1 MNINES
7 TDFLE
12 GEVLLFNKPLY
23 WTSFDLVKKVKN
35 LIRNTYGY
43 KKIKVGHAGTLDPLA
58 DGLLIICTGKR
69 TKTIDTLQDM
79 IKEYVATIKLGESTP
94 SFDLETE
101 VDKKFPVQHITEE
114 LVKSLLES
122 KLGEQD
128 QIPPTFSAKHV
139 NGKRAYEYARKGI
152 DIELKPKRISYFELE
167 LLDFNMPYLK
177 VRISCSKGTYVR
189 SFARD
194 MGKWLDSG
202 AHLTSLTRTY
212 IGEYNLED
220 AISIENFEQ
229 MLSSL

>member
-69 TKTIDTLQDM
+69 TKTINTLQDM

-101 VDKKFPVQHITEE
+101 VDKNFPVQHITEE

-128 QIPPTFSAKHV
+128 QIPPTFSA
-139 NGKRAYEYARKGI
+139 
-152 DIELKPKRISYFELE
+152 
-167 LLDFNMPYLK
+167 
-177 VRISCSKGTYVR
+177 
-189 SFARD
+189 
-194 MGKWLDSG
+194 
-202 AHLTSLTRTY
+202 
-212 IGEYNLED
+212 
-220 AISIENFEQ
+220 
-229 MLSSL
+229 